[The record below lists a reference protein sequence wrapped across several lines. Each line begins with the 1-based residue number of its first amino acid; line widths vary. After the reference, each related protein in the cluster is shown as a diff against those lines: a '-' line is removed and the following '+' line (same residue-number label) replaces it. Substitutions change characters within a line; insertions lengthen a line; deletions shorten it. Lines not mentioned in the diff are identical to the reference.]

1 MFSGLCSLVQTF
13 RRHTGF
19 PNTETTSQLYRY
31 ISPSLSHSCTAL
43 SGTQREELKQRKLAE
58 RCPDGCT
65 TSYDEHSFSAHLFSQ
80 VRAPEQH
87 DITFVFPPPLTC
99 CIRGFYSVCSS
110 SDGHSRLQT
119 WVSPLVMMFQFQASR
134 FHFYKPVC
142 DYLVKVA
149 TSIFYIQAVLPT
161 GPHTNAPRVAV
172 LQTACT
178 VRPNNKIPKVDPTP
192 SRLTYSSTIP

>member
-1 MFSGLCSLVQTF
+1 MMILSQKCSPACAHWFRPSGVTPAFQTQRRPRQKCSLL
-13 RRHTGF
+13 
-19 PNTETTSQLYRY
+19 PKLTSQLHRY
-31 ISPSLSHSCTAL
+31 ISPSLSHSCTAV

-65 TSYDEHSFSAHLFSQ
+65 TSCDEHSFSAHLFSQ

-119 WVSPLVMMFQFQASR
+119 
-134 FHFYKPVC
+134 
-142 DYLVKVA
+142 
-149 TSIFYIQAVLPT
+149 
-161 GPHTNAPRVAV
+161 
-172 LQTACT
+172 
-178 VRPNNKIPKVDPTP
+178 
-192 SRLTYSSTIP
+192 